1 MLTNWRRLIMG
12 ICYCVQQQNPLKMRT
27 DRDYDSITTR
37 ERERER
43 ERVLRN
49 ATNLSRR
56 RVFFNLSFYKLDA
69 AIPAFLQKNLRHTF
83 VNNATVT
90 RPTHMPAKTSP
101 R

>member
-27 DRDYDSITTR
+27 DRDYDSITT
-37 ERERER
+37 RERER